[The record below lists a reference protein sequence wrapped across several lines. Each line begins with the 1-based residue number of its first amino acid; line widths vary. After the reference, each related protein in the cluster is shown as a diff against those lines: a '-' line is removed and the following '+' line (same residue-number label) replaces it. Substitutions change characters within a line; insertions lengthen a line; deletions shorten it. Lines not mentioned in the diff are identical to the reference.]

1 VDDVKIYH
9 RMFSTIINNLID
21 AGFVIEKMIEPIP
34 DEEILKKYP
43 SHADLRHKPD
53 FMLIRGRKNV

>member
-1 VDDVKIYH
+1 MQGAKWQSRIYLMKH
-9 RMFSTIINNLID
+9 FLKVINRL
-21 AGFVIEKMIEPIP
+21 GKMIEPIP